1 MFRAFAITLI
11 ISSASAANAQ
21 DCDGLGLKNAY
32 LAEHFCSQLQDL
44 IPPGKTR
51 GTGGLSDPKLG
62 EPVLPQWAKIEVLQD
77 AYRADPRKTLELI
90 KRIKSAGG
98 LQEN

>member
-1 MFRAFAITLI
+1 MFRTLAITLI

-21 DCDGLGLKNAY
+21 DCVGLGLKNAY
-32 LAEHFCSQLQDL
+32 LTDHFCSQLRDL
-44 IPPGKTR
+44 VPTEKTR
-51 GTGGLSDPKLG
+51 GTPIEGDLKPGQPDLS
-62 EPVLPQWAKIEVLQD
+62 QWADVQVLQD

-98 LQEN
+98 LQDN